1 MRGKIAL
8 EEHVSTPDNNRLWDS
23 TGEAGRNGKEYM
35 KDVERRLLDRSIQL
49 EEMAQRHIDHVI
61 LSLTS
66 PGAQSIL
73 DKAKAVSFA
82 RDTNDFIVENY
93 VKPNPDKFSA
103 FATLAL
109 QNPEAAAEE
118 LERAVNKLGM
128 KGALINGYTN
138 VKDSEHGLYLDDE
151 SMLVFWDKVN
161 ELNVPVYLHPREPLE
176 GPARGIYTG
185 YESLIGSAWG
195 FAQETAVHAIRLM
208 MSGLFDRYPNLNL
221 VLGHLGEGL
230 VHMLPR
236 TQHRLYRQRFGC
248 GLGKAE
254 KPLMH
259 YLQNNFIVTTSGHFN
274 THSLNNAIEVMGADR
289 VMFSVDYPYED
300 IHQACDWF
308 DPLELEAGLKDKIA
322 WGNASRVFNIQ

>member
-8 EEHVSTPDNNRLWDS
+8 EEHVSTPENNRLWDA
-23 TGEAGRNGKEYM
+23 TGEAARNGSEYM
-35 KDVERRLLDRSIQL
+35 KDVERRLMDRSIHL
-49 EEMAQRHIDHVI
+49 DEMAQRNIDHVI

-73 DKAKAVSFA
+73 DKASAVAFA
-82 RDTNDFIVENY
+82 RNTNDYLVEHC
-93 VKPNPDKFSA
+93 VKPHPDKFGA

-109 QNPEAAAEE
+109 QNPEAAADE
-118 LERAVNKLGM
+118 LERAVKTLGM

-151 SMLVFWDKVN
+151 SMLVFWDKVSA
-161 ELNVPVYLHPREPLE
+161 LNVPVYLHPREPLE

-208 MSGLFDRYPNLNL
+208 MSGLFDRYPNLNI

-236 TQHRLYRQRFGC
+236 TQHRLYRQRFGV

-274 THSLNNAIEVMGADR
+274 TYSLQNALEIMGEDR

-308 DPLELEAGLKDKIA
+308 DPLEMDAELKNKIA
-322 WGNASRVFNIQ
+322 WGNASRVFDIK

>member
-8 EEHVSTPDNNRLWDS
+8 EEHVSTPKNNSLWDS
-23 TGEAGRNGKEYM
+23 TGEASRNGSEYM
-35 KDVERRLLDRSIQL
+35 MDVERRLLDRSYQL
-49 EEMAQRHIDHVI
+49 DEMAQRNIDHVI

-73 DKAKAVSFA
+73 DKATAVSFA
-82 RDTNDFIVENY
+82 RETNDYIIENY

-118 LERAVNKLGM
+118 LERAVKKLGM

-138 VKDSEHGLYLDDE
+138 VKDNEHGLYLDDE

-195 FAQETAVHAIRLM
+195 FAPGNRGSCDSPDDERVVRSLSQPESGVGSLRRRPGSYAATHPTPSLSSAFRLRPGQ
-208 MSGLFDRYPNLNL
+208 SRKTVNALF
-221 VLGHLGEGL
+221 
-230 VHMLPR
+230 
-236 TQHRLYRQRFGC
+236 
-248 GLGKAE
+248 AE
-254 KPLMH
+254 
-259 YLQNNFIVTTSGHFN
+259 
-274 THSLNNAIEVMGADR
+274 
-289 VMFSVDYPYED
+289 
-300 IHQACDWF
+300 
-308 DPLELEAGLKDKIA
+308 
-322 WGNASRVFNIQ
+322 

>member
-1 MRGKIAL
+1 
-8 EEHVSTPDNNRLWDS
+8 
-23 TGEAGRNGKEYM
+23 M
-35 KDVERRLLDRSIQL
+35 K
-49 EEMAQRHIDHVI
+49 
-61 LSLTS
+61 
-66 PGAQSIL
+66 
-73 DKAKAVSFA
+73 
-82 RDTNDFIVENY
+82 
-93 VKPNPDKFSA
+93 
-103 FATLAL
+103 
-109 QNPEAAAEE
+109 
-118 LERAVNKLGM
+118 KLGM

-254 KPLMH
+254 
-259 YLQNNFIVTTSGHFN
+259 N
-274 THSLNNAIEVMGADR
+274 R
-289 VMFSVDYPYED
+289 
-300 IHQACDWF
+300 
-308 DPLELEAGLKDKIA
+308 
-322 WGNASRVFNIQ
+322 